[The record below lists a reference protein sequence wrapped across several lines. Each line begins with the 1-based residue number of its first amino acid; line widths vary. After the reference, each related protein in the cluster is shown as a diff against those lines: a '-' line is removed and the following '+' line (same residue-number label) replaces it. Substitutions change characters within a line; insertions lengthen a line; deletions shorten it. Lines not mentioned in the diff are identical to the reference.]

1 MIKKTFKRN
10 TINFEYRKEFK
21 IPKSIKKL
29 ISSYIALSAVNSIIS
44 QIGAFTLSLA
54 TMFFA
59 NNFVLALVFLIMYL
73 VREPIF
79 TIIGTKFNQYDAL
92 LEEKTKEFLA
102 NKKGKVLSKIGD
114 KIIIERDGRK
124 QKMSPAVIL
133 DTISEYIKRKYVVLL
148 KFLVFTLDS
157 IMFLVSIAFLLKIAI
172 KQTNNLPLFIFVLVI
187 SFALMIIASILLS
200 KSREKLWQKSKSK
213 FDNRK
218 NAERDVQEI
227 EPISFKHSKFLLSN
241 EVKAQKEITNL
252 SLKDRL
258 RKNIVDVIRAIV
270 ISLSLIIVVL
280 VMLFTSPGGNITEN
294 IFMNSIAFGQAFSS
308 VVASIGSR
316 ITQAY
321 DVLNER
327 KENKAK
333 YESDFNRI
341 MEVYFK
347 ESKVVEKSFE
357 ENTLVIN
364 PFSYTYPITEFNLVQ
379 SKSLTLKRG
388 KVILLDGKSG
398 TGKSTYIKIISGEN
412 NLPGVD
418 WKLKSIKYFN
428 DTSRFGSNNLLD
440 EITLGDYTEDD
451 CERLLEILIGTKLSL
466 KFSTI
471 ESLKEVSARELSNGL
486 TQRALLARTLYNLED
501 TDLVCID
508 EPIGSLDEENAKDVI
523 SFIKE
528 YCNRDKKRFLILCTH
543 QHKFIDSYIDT
554 KISIKPISTLQSEVI
569 V

>member
-418 WKLKSIKYFN
+418 WKLKVLSI
-428 DTSRFGSNNLLD
+428 LM
-440 EITLGDYTEDD
+440 
-451 CERLLEILIGTKLSL
+451 
-466 KFSTI
+466 
-471 ESLKEVSARELSNGL
+471 
-486 TQRALLARTLYNLED
+486 
-501 TDLVCID
+501 
-508 EPIGSLDEENAKDVI
+508 
-523 SFIKE
+523 
-528 YCNRDKKRFLILCTH
+528 
-543 QHKFIDSYIDT
+543 
-554 KISIKPISTLQSEVI
+554 TLQDLEVI
-569 V
+569 IF